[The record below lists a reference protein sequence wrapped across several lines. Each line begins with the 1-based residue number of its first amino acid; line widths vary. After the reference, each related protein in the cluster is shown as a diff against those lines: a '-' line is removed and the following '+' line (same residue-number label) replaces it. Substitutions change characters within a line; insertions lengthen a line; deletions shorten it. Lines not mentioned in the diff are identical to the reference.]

1 MKLVRGSSSTQ
12 SRRAFG
18 GTVTVETSACY
29 DFVVSLR
36 ALFNPRTF
44 VKQRRW
50 AAAQLPRLPEPVRAK
65 GRLLFGGFDTALGY
79 GAARLIPGLVD
90 PVPSALVDAVRSAD
104 PVELAT
110 YMLDTGETSPERR
123 SQFDAVLSGSGSLDE
138 ALDGLAPGWAARCRR
153 VLDDP
158 AGAQQELA
166 EVLGAYLDRVYNEH
180 LEMVTRLLA
189 EAHPAAVRL
198 LDVLPPE
205 AAIEQLTGGYTFSAD
220 LGLRRITLAPSVFI
234 DPFMST
240 RVDESSGD
248 ALVIYPVVSDIFDG
262 YEPVPARDELVVSL
276 KAIADDSRL
285 SMLRLLAQR
294 PMYTA
299 DLVEQLRLAQ
309 PTVHHHLTQLRTARL
324 VRQERDRHGMKYSLR
339 PDAASALLRAL
350 QEWISADPAPGPR
363 QKEEQ

>member
-1 MKLVRGSSSTQ
+1 MHGQPS
-12 SRRAFG
+12 RAFG
-18 GTVTVETSACY
+18 GTVSVETSACY

-50 AAAQLPRLPEPVRAK
+50 AAAQLPRLPEGVRTQ
-65 GRLLFGGFDTALGY
+65 GRFLFGGFDTALGY
-79 GAARLIPGLVD
+79 GAARLIPGLLD
-90 PVPSALVDAVRSAD
+90 PNPAGLVAAVRAAD

-110 YMLDTGETSPERR
+110 HMLDTGETSPERK
-123 SQFDAVLSGSGSLDE
+123 SQFDAVLLEGGSVE
-138 ALDGLAPGWAARCRR
+138 QALAGLAPGWATRCRR
-153 VLDDP
+153 VLVDP
-158 AGAQQELA
+158 AGVQRDLA
-166 EVLGAYLDRVYNEH
+166 DVLEAHLEVVYGEH
-180 LEMVTRLLA
+180 LETVTRLLA

-198 LDVLPPE
+198 LDVLSPE
-205 AAIEQLTGGYTFSAD
+205 AAIEQLTGGYTFAAD

-240 RVDESSGD
+240 RVDENSGD
-248 ALVIYPVVSDIFDG
+248 ALVIYPIASDIFDG
-262 YEPVPARDELVVSL
+262 YEPVPARAELVVSL

-285 SMLRLLAQR
+285 SMLRLLANR

-324 VRQERDRHGMKYSLR
+324 IRQERDRHGMKYSLR
-339 PDAASALLRAL
+339 PDAAAALLKAL
-350 QEWISADPAPGPR
+350 EDWISADPAPGPR
-363 QKEEQ
+363 QKEEQQ